1 MEARL
6 PVAKVVSVNPD
17 SADIQD
23 GLVVF
28 GTCRV
33 TGKEKPRSEGV
44 LFMRSKYSKAVVRH
58 RWNRRTVFADKQ
70 FKVETGG
77 WFRPVLTPCYASC
90 EGDKMS
96 MMNTLFYCLRK
107 PELSSSGNSEL
118 RKNQMRVT
126 Q

>member
-1 MEARL
+1 MGARL

-28 GTCRV
+28 GHRV
-33 TGKEKPRSEGV
+33 TGKEIPRSEGV
-44 LFMRSKYSKAVVRH
+44 LFVRSKYSKAVVRR

-70 FKVETGG
+70 FDVETGG

-96 MMNTLFYCLRK
+96 MMNTLFYC
-107 PELSSSGNSEL
+107 
-118 RKNQMRVT
+118 
-126 Q
+126 